1 MRTSALAA
9 LALTATLLTAT
20 ATQAASDG
28 WEVASK
34 KGGLTISS
42 RSKAGTDVKEVKAV
56 GSFDAPPWVVKNVVD
71 DVAHYKDFMPYTME
85 STVFAKR
92 AGSQDC
98 YQLLKMPFISD
109 RDYVIRVRD
118 QSKVGPDGKV
128 VYKNAWSPTTGGPPV
143 KEGVVRLAINEGY
156 WQLEEAEGGK
166 TKATYYVY
174 TDPGGSLPSWAVNAA
189 NTQAIPELFAAVAE
203 RAKDPQYQ
211 TAPPPIAAAPAAPP
225 TVAAPP
231 TSIGA
236 PAQKR

>member
-1 MRTSALAA
+1 MRTLATALSLLCATAALAA
-9 LALTATLLTAT
+9 G
-20 ATQAASDG
+20 DG

-34 KGGLTISS
+34 KNGLTISS
-42 RSKAGTDVKEVKAV
+42 RSKPGTDVKEVKAL
-56 GSFDAPPWVVKNVVD
+56 GTFDAPPWVVKNVVD
-71 DVAHYKDFMPYTME
+71 DVAHYKDFMPYTVE

-92 AGSQDC
+92 PFAQDC

-118 QSKVGPDGKV
+118 LSKVGPDGKII
-128 VYKNAWSPTTGGPPV
+128 YKNAWSPTSGGPPL
-143 KEGVVRLAINEGY
+143 KEGVVRLNINEGY
-156 WQLEEAEGGK
+156 WQLEELDGGAK

-203 RAKDPQYQ
+203 RAKDPRYQ
-211 TAPPPIAAAPAAPP
+211 VAAPPIPDAPVTPP

-236 PAQKR
+236 PGSKR